1 MPFLF
6 SKVFLGLAGLGL
18 GSVAMPQFLSLIIGG
33 ELGLAA
39 LLLGGSDTGGLGLA
53 ALRLRGANMT
63 HALSLS

>member
-33 ELGLAA
+33 ELCLAA
-39 LLLGGSDTGGLGLA
+39 LLLGGSDA
-53 ALRLRGANMT
+53 MP
-63 HALSLS
+63 HALSVSQVGDLGWLL